1 MKKFFLSLIF
11 LLAADNAFSHKV
23 KLKITNV
30 KQNGGKVVISLNSS
44 EETFK
49 KHVPDKVLI
58 LETPSTEIETVIE
71 IPSGE
76 YAFSI
81 FQDLNND
88 EEINSN
94 LIGIPKE
101 PFGFSNYNGKSAPG
115 NFKKH
120 KVIINQDSEITIA
133 LFEM

>member
-1 MKKFFLSLIF
+1 MKKILLSLIF
-11 LLAADNAFSHKV
+11 LLTVTNVFSHEV

-30 KQNGGKVVISLNSS
+30 KQNTGKVVISLNSS
-44 EETFK
+44 EEAFK
-49 KHVPDKVLI
+49 KHIPDQTLI
-58 LETPSTEIETVIE
+58 LETNSTEVETIIDV
-71 IPSGE
+71 PSGE
-76 YAFSI
+76 YAFCI
-81 FQDLNND
+81 FQDINND
-88 EEINSN
+88 GEINSN

-120 KVIINQDSEITIA
+120 KVVINQDSEITIA